1 MFSKAPVCFS
11 RLQRTSKWFAHSMTV
26 MLNAGPSEFFTP
38 RKNCALSGRG
48 LVHSVMAARGVH
60 GASSALAEM
69 RLSLVEGERTW
80 LQNTVSRFLLR
91 TRAVLARV
99 GDTTLASDAAAEEVA
114 ALMSPEAVL
123 ARLGGV
129 KARCFAHG
137 LTRLSGSN

>member
-1 MFSKAPVCFS
+1 M
-11 RLQRTSKWFAHSMTV
+11 
-26 MLNAGPSEFFTP
+26 
-38 RKNCALSGRG
+38 
-48 LVHSVMAARGVH
+48 HSVMAARGVH